1 MPSPPSPPPPPPPS
15 LPPSP
20 PPSFAIGAAGSDFG
34 GVLDMVT
41 DRTST
46 ACLLLV
52 CAHLYAPAHGGLALL
67 FFGSLIM
74 LDVFS
79 HWLHML
85 AAAKAPAGKHHK
97 DTGDSSFFLV
107 RFYYGCYPFFGY
119 CCVGT
124 EVFYVLL
131 YVRSFV
137 PDATV
142 LLDVGGFAF
151 TLWHF
156 CFAVC
161 APACTVKQICNFSQ
175 LYSGAIS
182 LAALDVEARAA
193 KKKK

>member
-1 MPSPPSPPPPPPPS
+1 
-15 LPPSP
+15 
-20 PPSFAIGAAGSDFG
+20 
-34 GVLDMVT
+34 MVT

-52 CAHLYAPAHGGLALL
+52 CAHLYAPDFGGLALL
-67 FFGSLIM
+67 FFSALVV

-79 HWLHML
+79 HWFHQL

-97 DTGDSSFFLV
+97 DTGDSKFFLV

-131 YVRSFV
+131 YVRKFV
-137 PDATV
+137 PDETV
-142 LLDVGGFAF
+142 LVEAAGFAF
-151 TLWHF
+151 TLWHA

-175 LYSGAIS
+175 LYSGCIT
-182 LAALDVEARAA
+182 LAEADVAARAS
-193 KKKK
+193 KEK